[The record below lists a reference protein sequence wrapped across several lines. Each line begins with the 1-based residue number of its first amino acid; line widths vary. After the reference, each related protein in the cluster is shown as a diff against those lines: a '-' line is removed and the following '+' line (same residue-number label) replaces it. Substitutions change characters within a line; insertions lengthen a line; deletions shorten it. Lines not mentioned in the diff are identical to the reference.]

1 MPMANFGL
9 RVIARTL
16 ALMLVI
22 TGVSVHLNYLWAQ
35 EKNFLW
41 KAAGDKNT
49 VYILGS
55 VHLLKRESAAL
66 KPIVQEVFS
75 KSRRLVL
82 EIDLV
87 KEGPAKFQQLLMQKG
102 FNLDGKP
109 LQQQLMP
116 ETYELAAQRA
126 ADLGVDLKLMASFKP
141 WVVALTM
148 VVMQLQKL
156 GYDPNSGIDHQLA
169 QRAKQ
174 ANKPVSGLET
184 AEFQIDLFSR
194 LSPPEQDMFLRRSL
208 LEMDQLE
215 KSVDDMVDAWSRGD
229 VERGERLFLESMRG
243 YPELKVKLLDERNRS
258 WVPQIDQFLKQDEDV
273 LVVVG
278 AAHLVGKEGVIEL
291 LKARGYTLEQM

>member
-1 MPMANFGL
+1 
-9 RVIARTL
+9 
-16 ALMLVI
+16 
-22 TGVSVHLNYLWAQ
+22 
-35 EKNFLW
+35 
-41 KAAGDKNT
+41 
-49 VYILGS
+49 
-55 VHLLKRESAAL
+55 L
-66 KPIVQEVFS
+66 KPIVLEVFS

-102 FNLDGKP
+102 INLDGKP
-109 LQQQLMP
+109 LQQQLLP

-208 LEMDQLE
+208 IEMDQLE

-229 VERGERLFLESMRG
+229 VERGEMLFLESMRD
-243 YPELKVKLLDERNRS
+243 YPELKAKLLDERNRN
-258 WVPQIDQFLKQDEDV
+258 WIPQIDQFLKQDEDI

-291 LKARGYTLEQM
+291 LKARGYNLEQM

>member
-1 MPMANFGL
+1 VVLWLIAVAAISANSA
-9 RVIARTL
+9 RV
-16 ALMLVI
+16 
-22 TGVSVHLNYLWAQ
+22 WAQ

-41 KAAGDKNT
+41 KAAGEKNS

-66 KPIVQEVFS
+66 KPIVLEVFS

-102 FNLDGKP
+102 INLDGKS
-109 LQQQLMP
+109 LHQQLLP

-208 LEMDQLE
+208 IEMDQLE

-229 VERGERLFLESMRG
+229 VERGEMLFLESMRD
-243 YPELKVKLLDERNRS
+243 YPELKAKLLDERNRN
-258 WVPQIDQFLKQDEDV
+258 WIPQIDQFLKQDEDI

-291 LKARGYTLEQM
+291 LKARGYNLEQM

>member
-1 MPMANFGL
+1 MPKRSLTISA
-9 RVIARTL
+9 RVLFWLLAVAAVGARS
-16 ALMLVI
+16 AP
-22 TGVSVHLNYLWAQ
+22 LWGQ

-41 KAAGDKNT
+41 KASGETNT

-66 KPIVQEVFS
+66 KPIFEEVFS

-102 FNLDGKP
+102 VNLDGTS
-109 LQQQLMP
+109 LQRQLSP

-174 ANKPVSGLET
+174 ANKPVAGLET

-194 LSPPEQDMFLRRSL
+194 LTPPQQDMFLRRSL

-215 KSVDDMVDAWSRGD
+215 KSVDDMVDAWNRGD
-229 VERGERLFLESMRG
+229 VERGGKLFLESMRG
-243 YPELKVKLLDERNRS
+243 YPELKAKLLDERNRN
-258 WVPQIDQFLKQDEDV
+258 WMPQIEQFLKQDEDI

-291 LKARGYTLEQM
+291 LKARGHTLEQM